1 MFLRNHGLVVAGRT
15 VEEAFTRAYHTVLAC
30 EAQITMMSAGLEN
43 LIIVSEEAK
52 QRSMVSLCL
61 LKLYL
66 LVFLF
71 FYDFFLPLFEF
82 IIQHTFRCVLW
93 LLCPITGSSSSRSRN
108 DRRWCPQ
115 RKSRTERR

>member
-52 QRSMVSLCL
+52 QRSMVRLALFYFTTCSLFSSL
-61 LKLYL
+61 LLFKTIFA
-66 LVFLF
+66 VF
-71 FYDFFLPLFEF
+71 FYF
-82 IIQHTFRCVLW
+82 LW
-93 LLCPITGSSSSRSRN
+93 LVYVS
-108 DRRWCPQ
+108 
-115 RKSRTERR
+115 